1 MMTEILA
8 SSMTV
13 LASFFDGSIGWAIVA
28 LALSVRLALLP
39 LTLHLSRKMVTN
51 QKKIKSLQPEVD
63 AIKKRFA
70 GDPKQMFAA
79 MSALYKENG
88 AHMIDRSSVFGAL
101 AQWPVFLLMYKA
113 ISNAAAG
120 NVSFLWIRSMASPDA
135 ILTAIVLVLTAV
147 AAYYAPT
154 AADSTTIMVMI
165 QVAITAFVIWQL
177 SAGIGLYWVA
187 SAAVGVVQTGIL
199 RCEQG
204 RRKSKVVHA

>member
-70 GDPKQMFAA
+70 GDPKKMFAA

-120 NVSFLWIRSMASPDA
+120 NVSFLWIRSIAAPDA

-154 AADSTTIMVMI
+154 AADSTTIIVMI
-165 QVAITAFVIWQL
+165 QVVITAFVIWQL

-204 RRKSKVVHA
+204 RRKSTVVHA

>member
-1 MMTEILA
+1 MTEILA

-13 LASFFDGSIGWAIVA
+13 LASFFNGSIGWAIVA

-39 LTLHLSRKMVTN
+39 LTLHLSRKMVSN

-70 GDPKQMFAA
+70 DDPKKMFTA

-88 AHMIDRSSVFGAL
+88 AHMIDRSSVLGAL
-101 AQWPVFLLMYKA
+101 AQWPIFLLMYKA

-120 NVSFLWIRSMASPDA
+120 NASFLWIRSIATPDA
-135 ILTAIVLVLTAV
+135 ILTAIVLLLTAV
-147 AAYYAPT
+147 AAYYAPN
-154 AADSTTIMVMI
+154 AADNATIMVMI
-165 QVAITAFVIWQL
+165 QVAITALVIWQL

-199 RCEQG
+199 RYEQG
-204 RRKSKVVHA
+204 RRKGKPLHA

>member
-1 MMTEILA
+1 MTEILA
-8 SSMTV
+8 SCMTV
-13 LASFFDGSIGWAIVA
+13 LASFFNGSVGWTIVA
-28 LALSVRLALLP
+28 LALGVRLALLP
-39 LTLHLSRKMVTN
+39 LTLYLSRKMLSN
-51 QKKIKSLQPEVD
+51 QNKIKSLQPEVD

-70 GDPKQMFAA
+70 DDPKQIFAA

-101 AQWPVFLLMYKA
+101 AQWPIFLLMYKA

-120 NVSFLWIRSMASPDA
+120 NAPFLWIRSIATPDT

-154 AADSTTIMVMI
+154 AADNATIMVMI

-177 SAGIGLYWVA
+177 SAGIGLYWAA

-199 RCEQG
+199 RYEQG
-204 RRKSKVVHA
+204 RRTSKPVHA